1 MTTVREIMTADVKT
15 VRPEQTIYD
24 AMVLLR
30 ELKARHL
37 PVVDGGGKLVGLVT
51 DRDIKRA
58 TPSVLLDDRQR
69 FETTIRETPL
79 ERIMA
84 RRLITIG
91 PEQSFQ
97 EALDAF
103 AEEAIG
109 CLPVVDGEALVGI
122 VTSTDMFRTMRKL
135 LA

>member
-1 MTTVREIMTADVKT
+1 MTTVREIMTADVQT
-15 VRPEQTIYD
+15 LRPDQTLYD
-24 AMVLLR
+24 AMVCLR

-37 PVVDGGGKLVGLVT
+37 PVVDAAGKLVGLVT

-58 TPSVLLDDRQR
+58 TPSALLNDRQG
-69 FETTIRETPL
+69 FEQTIRDTPL

-91 PEQSFQ
+91 PDQTFKD
-97 EALDAF
+97 ALDAF
-103 AEEAIG
+103 AEEPIG
-109 CLPVVDGEALVGI
+109 CLPVVEGEALVGI
-122 VTSTDMFRTMRKL
+122 VTSTDMFRTMRTL